1 MMAGR
6 MRLAARIIGFISAGL
21 GGEFIGEGAYVLVRA
36 ARGWPVFTNDAG
48 ALVGV
53 LAGVFSGIGLAA
65 CILSFW
71 RERLAGILLV
81 SAAAAMGIFVS
92 LFSAPAIIPARLI
105 IWLWMGLPLLVAGVL
120 FLNSWRLSRE
130 LA

>member
-1 MMAGR
+1 MIAGR

-36 ARGWPVFTNDAG
+36 ARGWPVVIDAG
-48 ALVGV
+48 ALTGV
-53 LAGVFSGIGLAA
+53 LAGMFSGIGLAA

-71 RERLAGILLV
+71 RERAAGIMLV
-81 SAAAAMGIFVS
+81 SVAAAMGIFVS
-92 LFSAPAIIPARLI
+92 IFSAPAIIPDRLI

>member
-1 MMAGR
+1 
-6 MRLAARIIGFISAGL
+6 MRLAARIIGFISAGS
-21 GGEFIGEGAYVLVRA
+21 GGEFIGEGAYVLLLA
-36 ARGWPVFTNDAG
+36 ARGVPVFANDAG

-53 LAGVFSGIGLAA
+53 LGGVFSAIGLAA

-71 RERLAGILLV
+71 RERAAGIMLV
-81 SAAAAMGIFVS
+81 SVAVAMGIFVS
-92 LFSAPAIIPARLI
+92 IFSVPAIIPDRLM

-130 LA
+130 LF

>member
-1 MMAGR
+1 MISGR
-6 MRLAARIIGFISAGL
+6 MRLAARIIGFISAGSA
-21 GGEFIGEGAYVLVRA
+21 GEFIGGGAYVLVLA
-36 ARGWPVFTNDAG
+36 ARGVPVFANDAG
-48 ALVGV
+48 AVVGV

-71 RERLAGILLV
+71 RERAAGIMLV
-81 SAAAAMGIFVS
+81 SVAVAMGIFVS
-92 LFSAPAIIPARLI
+92 IFRAPAIIPDPLL

-120 FLNSWRLSRE
+120 FLNSWRLSQE